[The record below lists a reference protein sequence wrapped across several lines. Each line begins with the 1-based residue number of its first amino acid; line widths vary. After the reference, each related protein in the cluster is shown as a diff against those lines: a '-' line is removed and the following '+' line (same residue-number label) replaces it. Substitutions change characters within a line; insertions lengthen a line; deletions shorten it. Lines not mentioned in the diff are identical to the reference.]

1 MAQRYARWRRGQCF
15 QGDSRNKTGFVVMGF
30 WAIFYFFFETKFCD
44 SKDDTLL
51 LRSYTR
57 TKGATRFS
65 KTSLRVRLWLRVYFD
80 GNLYEMPS
88 HRGTE
93 YSKFRFNSSFTLVSG
108 HRHRGA
114 RRAPTFR
121 EGGKADR
128 TPKSRHGC
136 VGPSSLHGELSDTA
150 ENTHSRCIL
159 P

>member
-1 MAQRYARWRRGQCF
+1 METYMRCHLTEAQ
-15 QGDSRNKTGFVVMGF
+15 
-30 WAIFYFFFETKFCD
+30 
-44 SKDDTLL
+44 
-51 LRSYTR
+51 
-57 TKGATRFS
+57 
-65 KTSLRVRLWLRVYFD
+65 
-80 GNLYEMPS
+80 
-88 HRGTE
+88 

-121 EGGKADR
+121 EGGKVDR

-159 P
+159 PLV